1 MAIVDIKEILD
12 NHIDKVSNF
21 MLQTSDIIKIMDFIS
36 AEINTLEIE
45 IEKLIDGM
53 DDDLFFLLTI
63 SGVSDKLKE
72 IEGKYLEEYQKIL
85 IDINSDFSRYL
96 NLLTEKRMINDLDK
110 VILLKFTEV
119 ILEFVYSTS
128 NMKYM
133 IKRLEDYKSKIY
145 RK

>member
-1 MAIVDIKEILD
+1 MAIVDIKEIID